1 MLAYNFSLFVFLNDK
16 AYAYYCFYVITIAI
30 YNLAVNGVGSTYIWG
45 SNSWINSHIYG
56 VSTSLAFL
64 AAAVF
69 IRVFLN
75 LKEYGGV
82 VYWLSNIAISAWTLI
97 IVLMFLPYQNW
108 VYFVADLNGYISC
121 MIGLGISSYLW
132 AKGDK
137 SAKYLT
143 IAWVTLMASTFNLLL
158 GLANVV
164 TYRPW
169 MQEIQNIAFIIEVI
183 LLSMAL
189 AERVNREREQR
200 IRAQAES
207 LQLSLEARAARESQV
222 AAQARAL
229 LLEKESKE
237 RLEKQVDIKTK
248 ELRSALTELELVN
261 IELSKLSST
270 DPLTHLLN
278 RRTLDTKFR
287 EALAKEHSRNGRI
300 SLLMLDIDHFK
311 QINDYYGHQAGDRC
325 LIALGKLLS
334 DLISPDKGL
343 VARYGGE
350 EFCIVLLGDYTERV
364 DEIAENI
371 RHATEQY
378 QLEFD
383 GEIISLTISIGC
395 YTTTVV
401 PELTTEQ
408 LVKKADQALY
418 LAKRNGRNRV
428 EHSS

>member
-1 MLAYNFSLFVFLNDK
+1 M
-16 AYAYYCFYVITIAI
+16 
-30 YNLAVNGVGSTYIWG
+30 G
-45 SNSWINSHIYG
+45 
-56 VSTSLAFL
+56 
-64 AAAVF
+64 
-69 IRVFLN
+69 
-75 LKEYGGV
+75 
-82 VYWLSNIAISAWTLI
+82 
-97 IVLMFLPYQNW
+97 Q
-108 VYFVADLNGYISC
+108 
-121 MIGLGISSYLW
+121 
-132 AKGDK
+132 GDK